1 VYFRESEA
9 ELSKEKQRL
18 RALPQFQI
26 RAQTAA
32 IRAKQLFNDNPSW
45 DLAAVFC
52 FACKNQKKKPV
63 GLKPSITA
71 EMSFVNATLN

>member
-1 VYFRESEA
+1 MLSE
-9 ELSKEKQRL
+9 ENQQQLQ
-18 RALPQFQI
+18 QFQI

-52 FACKNQKKKPV
+52 FACKNEKKKPV